1 MKNFVISLALLAV
14 CLGANGQ
21 QKDSLVVMF
30 WNIENFFEPGDSA
43 ASPYWTKS
51 RFYRKCDGIAKT
63 ILEAADHCGRIP
75 DVVGFAEVGNKKVLQ
90 RLIYNTILHKL
101 DYEIVHYD
109 SPDRRGID
117 CALLYR
123 KSVLNLENSFAR
135 HLTDT
140 GGNIIPTRDILVCEF
155 DRLCVLVNHHPSK
168 LGDGASQRREQ
179 AMALMSHLGD
189 SLSRTGTGTP
199 QARPT
204 VAVGDFNDT
213 LWGSGEP
220 GTIKYNGTWEKIDG
234 GFGFGGTEFR
244 EEIFS
249 SASLTEH
256 DRSHGGLKPRRT
268 FNGPKYLGGI
278 SDHFPVVFTVFTGGR
293 PQSGVAHI
301 VQTNLTASLCSAV
314 SFRSMNLSRPA
325 AQDRKDASR

>member
-1 MKNFVISLALLAV
+1 MSILSLLFFSYLAAAMKKFILVVALLAG
-14 CLGANGQ
+14 CGGAAAQ
-21 QKDSLVVMF
+21 QGDSLAVMF
-30 WNIENFFEPGDSA
+30 WNLENFFEPGDSA

-63 ILEAADHCGRIP
+63 VLEAADHYGRIP
-75 DVVGFAEVGNKKVLQ
+75 DVIGFAEVGNRNVLQ
-90 RLIYNTILHKL
+90 KLVYNTILHKL
-101 DYEIVHYD
+101 GYTIVHYD

-123 KSVLNLENSFAR
+123 KSVLRLENSFAR
-135 HLTDT
+135 HIADPD
-140 GGNIIPTRDILVCEF
+140 GSIIPTRDILVCEF

-168 LGDGASQRREQ
+168 LGDGAAARREQ
-179 AMALMSHLGD
+179 AMTLMRHLGD
-189 SLSRTGTGTP
+189 SLYGTRV
-199 QARPT
+199 RPT

-213 LWGSGEP
+213 LWGSGVP

-249 SASLTEH
+249 SPSLTEH

-268 FNGPKYLGGI
+268 FNGPKYFGGI
-278 SDHFPVVFTVFTGGR
+278 SDHYPVFFTIFTD
-293 PQSGVAHI
+293 
-301 VQTNLTASLCSAV
+301 C
-314 SFRSMNLSRPA
+314 
-325 AQDRKDASR
+325 